1 MAVVVHEPTVDA
13 IPLVLDSPH
22 SGTVYP
28 ADFQPLMSAPLL
40 RLAEDTYVA
49 DLWRSAPSVGAT
61 LIEATFPRIYL
72 DANRARTDLDINA
85 ISGLWPEADYGPVLS
100 SDKSKLGV
108 GLVWSLGKD
117 GQPLY
122 SRALTVKEI
131 VHRIEHYWVPY
142 HAALDAAVASA
153 HEKFGQVW
161 HINCHSMPAI
171 RDRKWADSGREVA
184 DIVLGDRDASSCSLD
199 FTEFL
204 ADFFGQRGYRVAV
217 NDPYKGV
224 ELVRKHGQ
232 PAQGQHSLQVEIK
245 RSLYMDETTLRKHAG
260 YARVHGHLRELLRA
274 LGDFVSRQSYRS

>member
-1 MAVVVHEPTVDA
+1 MAVIIHEPRVAA

-28 ADFQPLMSAPLL
+28 PDFQPIVSGPTL

-61 LIEATFPRIYL
+61 FIEATFPRSYM
-72 DANRARTDLDINA
+72 DVNRAQTDIDLGS
-85 ISGLWPEADYGPVLS
+85 ISGEWPWAEYGPAMP
-100 SDKSKLGV
+100 SDKSTLGV
-108 GLVWSLGKD
+108 GLVWVLGKD
-117 GQPLY
+117 GAPLY
-122 SRALTVKEI
+122 RRALTVQEI
-131 VHRIEHYWVPY
+131 VHRINHYWVPY
-142 HAALDAAVASA
+142 HSALDAAVASA

-161 HINCHSMPAI
+161 HINCHSMPEK
-171 RDRKWADSGREVA
+171 RDAKWADAGREVA

-232 PAQGQHSLQVEIK
+232 PRQGKHSLQVEIK

-274 LGDFVSRQSYRS
+274 LGDFVSRQSNRS